1 MEGDEHS
8 MDDKI
13 KIIDIDSDYY
23 PDNLRMIRNP
33 PERLYC
39 IGNVQLLKKRSV
51 AVIGSRKY
59 TLYGKIVSQMIGKEL
74 ALAKIPVI
82 SGLAYGIDSF
92 SHEGTVSVGGEAIA
106 VLGTGIDIIYPVR
119 NAWLYKAIKKR
130 GVIVSEYPPGTS
142 GSKFTFPQRNRII
155 SCLSEAVVVVE
166 AGLNSGSLF
175 TAEYANEQGKTVY
188 AVPGN
193 INSQFSVGTNKLI
206 KDGAIPMISV
216 GEIAADIAG
225 YEHVPT
231 KIEEKSLGGD
241 ELRVYDVIRK
251 CNGCTIDFVAH
262 NLNINAGKVS
272 AILTVLEIKGAI
284 ITYGGKVFLA
294 K

>member
-1 MEGDEHS
+1 MKGDEHS

-92 SHEGTVSVGGEAIA
+92 S
-106 VLGTGIDIIYPVR
+106 R
-119 NAWLYKAIKKR
+119 
-130 GVIVSEYPPGTS
+130 SEV
-142 GSKFTFPQRNRII
+142 KQ
-155 SCLSEAVVVVE
+155 
-166 AGLNSGSLF
+166 
-175 TAEYANEQGKTVY
+175 
-188 AVPGN
+188 
-193 INSQFSVGTNKLI
+193 
-206 KDGAIPMISV
+206 
-216 GEIAADIAG
+216 
-225 YEHVPT
+225 
-231 KIEEKSLGGD
+231 
-241 ELRVYDVIRK
+241 
-251 CNGCTIDFVAH
+251 
-262 NLNINAGKVS
+262 
-272 AILTVLEIKGAI
+272 
-284 ITYGGKVFLA
+284 
-294 K
+294 